1 MVAKRI
7 DRILQRVTEAGEVE
21 VNQLAKE
28 LSVSQVTIRKDL
40 TTLEEKGLLQ
50 RQHGVAII
58 NDPTD
63 LRSRLAQNYETKRQI
78 ALRAA
83 NSVKNQST
91 IMIESGSTC
100 ALLAEVLGQQGKR
113 VTIITISSF
122 IADYVSDY
130 PNIEVILLG
139 GNYQAAA
146 QVVVGPL
153 TKTMLAQFQVTQC
166 FVSTDGYAADS
177 GFFGNDLMRSEI
189 VQSMAKHADQVTIL
203 TDSQKFN
210 RTSLVH
216 QLGFDDVDEVV
227 TDSGISDAVKQQ
239 LEAVNVSV
247 KVAKAK

>member
-1 MVAKRI
+1 MVAKRV

-21 VNQLAKE
+21 VSQLAKE

-40 TTLEEKGLLQ
+40 TLLEEKGLLQ

-63 LRSRLAQNYETKRQI
+63 LRARLAQNYETKRQI
-78 ALRAA
+78 ALLAA
-83 NSVKNQST
+83 EAVKNQST

-100 ALLAEVLGQQGKR
+100 ALLAEVLGQQGKC

-122 IADYVSDY
+122 IADYVRDY
-130 PNIEVILLG
+130 PNIDVILLG

-153 TKTMLAQFQVTQC
+153 TKVLLAQFQVTQC
-166 FVSTDGYAADS
+166 FVGTDGYAADS
-177 GFFGNDLMRSEI
+177 GFFGNDLMRSEV
-189 VQSMAKHADQVTIL
+189 VQNMSQHADRVIIL

-216 QLGFDDVDEVV
+216 QLGFDAVDAVV
-227 TDSGISDAVKQQ
+227 TDSGITPEVQQQ
-239 LEAVNVSV
+239 LARHQV
-247 KVAKAK
+247 KVSIAKSK

>member
-7 DRILQRVTEAGEVE
+7 DRILQRVTEAGQVE

-63 LRSRLAQNYETKRQI
+63 LRARLAQNYETKRQI
-78 ALRAA
+78 ALLAA
-83 NSVKNQST
+83 ESVKNQST

-130 PNIEVILLG
+130 PNIDVILLG

-153 TKTMLAQFQVTQC
+153 TKAMLSQFQVTQC
-166 FVSTDGYAADS
+166 FVGTDGYSPKA

-189 VQSMAKHADQVTIL
+189 VQTMAQHADHVTIL
-203 TDSQKFN
+203 TDSQKFK

-216 QLGFDDVDEVV
+216 QLSVDEVDAVV
-227 TDSGISDAVKQQ
+227 TDDGITPEVKQQ
-239 LEAVNVSV
+239 LADQHVTVEI
-247 KVAKAK
+247 AKAK